1 MLPILGNLGM
11 SLLRRYEHLA
21 ELTDIED
28 NVPNLRKVIKS
39 CNEGDPNMP
48 VHLCNLRVSLF
59 MRYEQLGGLAYIED
73 SSVAATIADV
83 FRKKSNK
90 C

>member
-11 SLLRRYEHLA
+11 SLLRHYEHLA

-28 NVPNLRKVIKS
+28 NVSNLRKVIKS